1 MHSAN
6 GSLMSESF
14 ENDNNIYD
22 EYLNLKSQI
31 DYLNWNHAEDYLLF
45 DIRLAKIGR
54 QVTHFGSSGLE
65 A

>member
-1 MHSAN
+1 MHFAN
-6 GSLMSESF
+6 WSLMF
-14 ENDNNIYD
+14 LNYFKMINIYV

-31 DYLNWNHAEDYLLF
+31 DYWNRNHAEDYLLF